1 MNDPLVEMLSCVTD
15 VRREQAKRYGLATIL
30 LFCIFGFLCGA
41 KSYKTLCSF
50 IEERFALLQAA
61 FPSKMKRAPA
71 PSTLWRIIGLV
82 DGGSLEAVFR
92 RHAAMQHAALGGGP
106 GEVVAHDGKSLKG
119 SYDKANEQRMSHLF
133 RAFAVGT
140 RIILGHVAIMIKSN
154 EIPAMQALVRELGL
168 AGVLCTADA
177 MHCQIKTI
185 EAVKAAGGE
194 ALLQVKANQPRL
206 EAAFE
211 TLPAGHKP
219 EDFHVE
225 IGKIRRNRQE
235 KRVVEVFRA
244 GSILELPEWQIHAVE
259 AVRVSRTVLHKD
271 VATGWKWRPTHD
283 VAWYAST
290 RGGNS
295 AAYYAAATRGHWGVE
310 NRVHYVL
317 DVSLHEDAS
326 RVRKSPIILSI
337 LRSFALN
344 VLRFNK
350 ITDIADAL
358 WRNAMNLNRVLA
370 YGGT

>member
-15 VRREQAKRYGLATIL
+15 ARREQAKRYGLASIL

-50 IEERFALLQAA
+50 IEERFTLLQAA

-82 DGGSLEAVFR
+82 DSGSLEAVFR

-119 SYDKANEQRMSHLF
+119 SYDTAHEQKMSHLF

-140 RIILGHVAIMIKSN
+140 KIILGHVAIMAKSN

-194 ALLQVKANQPRL
+194 ALVQVKANQPSL
-206 EAAFE
+206 AAAFE
-211 TLPAGHKP
+211 ALPARHEP
-219 EDFHVE
+219 RDCHVE
-225 IGKIRRNRQE
+225 IGIIRRNRQE
-235 KRVVEVFRA
+235 KRVVDVFRA
-244 GSILELPEWQIHAVE
+244 GHILDLAPWQTHAVE
-259 AVRVSRTVLHKD
+259 AVRVTRRVLHKD
-271 VATGWKWRPTHD
+271 VATGWKWRPSHD

-290 RGGNS
+290 QQGNT
-295 AAYYAAATRGHWGVE
+295 AAYYAAAIRGHWGVE

-317 DVSLHEDAS
+317 DVSMHEDAS
-326 RVRKSPIILSI
+326 RVRKSPTILSI

-344 VLRFNK
+344 ILRFNQ
-350 ITDIADAL
+350 ITNVADAL

>member
-1 MNDPLVEMLSCVTD
+1 MNGPLVEMLSCVTD
-15 VRREQAKRYGLATIL
+15 CRREQAKRYGLANVL
-30 LFCIFGFLCGA
+30 MFCILGFLCGA

-50 IEERFALLQAA
+50 IEERFVLLQAA

-82 DGGSLEAVFR
+82 DGGALEAVFR
-92 RHAAMQHAALGGGP
+92 RHAASQHAALGGGP
-106 GEVVAHDGKSLKG
+106 GEVVAYDGKSLTG
-119 SYDKANEQRMSHLF
+119 SYDTASDTKISQLL

-140 RIILGHVAIMIKSN
+140 KIILGHVAIMVKSN

-185 EAVKAAGGE
+185 EAVKASGGE
-194 ALLQVKANQPRL
+194 ALLQVKANQPSL

-211 TLPAGHKP
+211 ALPVRHEP
-219 EDFHVE
+219 EDCHAK

-244 GSILELPEWQIHAVE
+244 GRLLDLPDWQTHAVE
-259 AVRVSRTVLHKD
+259 AVRVTRTVQHQD
-271 VATGWKWRPTHD
+271 VATGWKWRCTHEI
-283 VAWYAST
+283 AWYASS
-290 RGGNS
+290 GKGNS
-295 AAYYAAATRGHWGVE
+295 AADYAAATRGHWGIE

-317 DVSLHEDAS
+317 DVSMHEDAS
-326 RVRKSPIILSI
+326 RVRKNPTILSI

-344 VLRFNK
+344 ILRFNK
-350 ITDIADAL
+350 VNNVADAL
-358 WRNAMNLNRVLA
+358 WRNAMNFNRVLA

>member
-15 VRREQAKRYGLATIL
+15 ARGEQAKRYGLANIL
-30 LFCIFGFLCGA
+30 LFRIFGFLCGA

-71 PSTLWRIIGLV
+71 LSTLWRIIGLV
-82 DGGSLEAVFR
+82 DGGTLETVFR
-92 RHAAMQHAALGGGP
+92 GHAASQHAALGGGQ
-106 GEVVAHDGKSLKG
+106 GQVVAHDGKSLKG
-119 SYDKANEQRMSHLF
+119 SYDTAGDKKMSQLL

-140 RIILGHVAIMIKSN
+140 DIILGHVAIMVKNN

-185 EAVKAAGGE
+185 KAVKASGGE
-194 ALLQVKANQPRL
+194 ALPQVKGNQPSL

-211 TLPAGHKP
+211 ALPTRHEP
-219 EDFHVE
+219 EDCHVE
-225 IGKIRRNRQE
+225 TGKVRRNRQE
-235 KRVVEVFRA
+235 KRPIEVFKA
-244 GSILELPEWQIHAVE
+244 GRLLDLPEWRTDVVE
-259 AVRVSRTVLHKD
+259 AVRVTRTVPHKD
-271 VATGWKWRPTHD
+271 VATGWKWRPTRE

-290 RGGNS
+290 GEGNS

-317 DVSLHEDAS
+317 DVSMHEDAS
-326 RVRKSPIILSI
+326 RVRKSPTILSI

-344 VLRFNK
+344 IMRFNK
-350 ITDIADAL
+350 VNNVADAL